1 MNHDKLYLL
10 KPDFH
15 DQGKIYFCPA
25 CAEMVG
31 LLEFYPALKQIID
44 VHYVNYPRPRA
55 ELAPLLGEENQS
67 CPVLVLGT
75 VPPNLPSHLKVQY
88 ANKRAFV
95 EGPREI
101 AEYLAHVH
109 GTGIPH

>member
-1 MNHDKLYLL
+1 MNHDQLYLL

-15 DQGKIYFCPA
+15 DQDKIYFCPG

-31 LLEFYPALKQIID
+31 LLEFYPALKQRLD
-44 VHYVNYPRPRA
+44 LHYVDFPRPRP
-55 ELAPLLGEENQS
+55 ELASLLGKENQS
-67 CPVLVLGT
+67 CPMLVLKT
-75 VPPNLPSHLKVQY
+75 VPPNLPSHLKVQR
-88 ANKRAFV
+88 ANGHAFV
-95 EGPREI
+95 EGSRAI